1 VSVELPHL
9 DLKLVASTF
18 GLIFLAELG
27 DKTQLSVITLVARHG
42 TPWSIFVG
50 AALGLVAVTAL
61 GAAFGQ
67 GVAALL
73 PQDVLKKGAAALFV
87 VMAALIWFDVL

>member
-1 VSVELPHL
+1 MDLHL
-9 DLKLVASTF
+9 DPKVVASTF

-27 DKTQLSVITLVARHG
+27 DKTQLTVITLVARHG
-42 TPWSIFVG
+42 IPWSVFLG

-67 GVAALL
+67 ALVAVL
-73 PQDVLKKGAAALFV
+73 PAELLKKGAAVLFV

>member
-1 VSVELPHL
+1 M
-9 DLKLVASTF
+9 DLHIEPRIALSTF

-42 TPWSIFVG
+42 TPWSVFLG

-67 GVAALL
+67 ALVAVL
-73 PQDVLKKGAAALFV
+73 PADLLKKGAALLFV